1 MEKTTKSTTMQ
12 RLLSTAVKA
21 ERQPRRRTLS
31 RALLLLPLTA
41 LLAAALTGC
50 SKPEVFVEGPC
61 EISDGGRSLKVYQNT
76 FRCDGRGDEW
86 AFYVEAHGGVTWR
99 LEDLPEWVTADV
111 TEYTDG
117 KDDSYTDLVLTVAEY
132 RTSNADPD
140 SRTADIRLRSTA
152 KGWDGSITLRVMQ
165 ERYKEVEGISLDSS
179 DVTVRIVDKQIIRAT
194 VYPSDAYDRYDVR
207 WTSTDEGIA
216 TVKGGVITP
225 VDEGECQVIAECNGH
240 RDTCDVKVWMKHVNS
255 ITLDS
260 TSVYLDQGWLD
271 SRYIHYTA
279 DIPADADFPE
289 VTWENS
295 DPTVATFDKNTG
307 LIEAWH
313 YGTTVISAVTDGGRM
328 AARCTVTVKKI
339 PLVEMVG
346 PCSPVYMYGSDTAE
360 LRSGSKMGMYGTLYC
375 FKPLRTTER
384 HVTYTADDPSLVSF
398 SLDSY
403 NYAKDNGATWS
414 KELEG
419 WPYSVWDLIIGHVES
434 WSWSYRYTTVTIT
447 SETGLQVRVV
457 CKIR

>member
-1 MEKTTKSTTMQ
+1 MQ

-21 ERQPRRRTLS
+21 ERKPRRRTLS

-76 FRCDGRGDEW
+76 FRCDWQGDEW

-99 LEDLPEWVTADV
+99 LEDLPDWVTADV

-117 KDDSYTDLVLTVAEY
+117 KDDSYTDVVLTVAEY
-132 RTSNADPD
+132 RTSNADPA

-152 KGWDGSITLRVMQ
+152 EGLDGSITLRVMQ
-165 ERYKEVEGISLDSS
+165 ERYTGVEKVTLDSS
-179 DVTVRIVDKQIIRAT
+179 SVTLRILHGQNLVCRVEPA
-194 VYPSDAYDRYDVR
+194 DADDRYDVK

-216 TVKGGVITP
+216 IVKGGFVKA

-255 ITLDS
+255 ISFDR

-271 SRYIHYTA
+271 TTSIHLTT

-289 VTWENS
+289 VTWEIENP
-295 DPTVATFDKNTG
+295 DNIYFDKNTG
-307 LIEAWH
+307 YMEAWNW
-313 YGTTVISAVTDGGRM
+313 GTTVISAVTDGGRM

-339 PLVEMVG
+339 PLVELV
-346 PCSPVYMYGSDTAE
+346 PVLDTVHADGSS
-360 LRSGSKMGMYGTLYC
+360 LYGTLYV

-384 HVTYTADDPSLVSF
+384 KVTYTF
-398 SLDSY
+398 SDVLFLDSSNIDGEFSSPY
-403 NYAKDNGATWS
+403 HRIDRVDDLHYGVADPYTLELLKDF
-414 KELEG
+414 
-419 WPYSVWDLIIGHVES
+419 PYIFYDVLNSHLSTKRRGYVPV
-434 WSWSYRYTTVTIT
+434 TVT
-447 SETGLQVRVV
+447 SEATGQSVTAV
-457 CKIR
+457 CG